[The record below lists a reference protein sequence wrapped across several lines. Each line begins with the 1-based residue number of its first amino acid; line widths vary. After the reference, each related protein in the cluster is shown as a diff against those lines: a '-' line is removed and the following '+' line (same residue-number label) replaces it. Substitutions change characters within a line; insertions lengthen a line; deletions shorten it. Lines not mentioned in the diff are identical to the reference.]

1 MLLHCVLFSCVK
13 AEDSLISRKG
23 IFQLL
28 LKVLKQRFLSQT
40 GYFWIRFLPVIW
52 KKNLELFIEPMQLGW
67 ADSLPAVSS
76 DLGTLVEDLF
86 CFSLYKHHSGDSIL
100 SWSR

>member
-1 MLLHCVLFSCVK
+1 M
-13 AEDSLISRKG
+13 
-23 IFQLL
+23 
-28 LKVLKQRFLSQT
+28 
-40 GYFWIRFLPVIW
+40 IW

-86 CFSLYKHHSGDSIL
+86 SFSLCKHHSGDSIL